1 RARDRRQSGLYRPC
15 RRRADGPRRQ
25 DLAGSLELQ
34 RRHRHQ
40 CAADQLFGQ
49 RQAVHRRAR
58 RLAAVPVRHR
68 LVARAEEHFDRV
80 DALRIRAV
88 SAHDNTT
95 FAGAT
100 TALRR
105 RFARTTTFLALTA
118 AAVFA
123 LCATAPARAQATLSP
138 EEARTLEFGKEIYKV
153 KANCQFCHKWDASGD
168 TGYGGIALSLRKTK
182 LTPEQVTEV
191 VKCGRPLTGMP
202 YHDRLSYTDKRCYGM
217 TLEELGKDAPP
228 MGEFL
233 AS

>member
-1 RARDRRQSGLYRPC
+1 M
-15 RRRADGPRRQ
+15 
-25 DLAGSLELQ
+25 
-34 RRHRHQ
+34 
-40 CAADQLFGQ
+40 
-49 RQAVHRRAR
+49 
-58 RLAAVPVRHR
+58 
-68 LVARAEEHFDRV
+68 
-80 DALRIRAV
+80 
-88 SAHDNTT
+88 SAHVNTT

-182 LTPEQVTEV
+182 LAPEQVTEV

-217 TLEELGKDAPP
+217 TLDELGKDAPP

-233 AS
+233 ASREIDAVVKYLFAKAIGHDAATYEDCVDFWGKDTRECEPMKK

>member
-1 RARDRRQSGLYRPC
+1 
-15 RRRADGPRRQ
+15 
-25 DLAGSLELQ
+25 
-34 RRHRHQ
+34 
-40 CAADQLFGQ
+40 
-49 RQAVHRRAR
+49 
-58 RLAAVPVRHR
+58 
-68 LVARAEEHFDRV
+68 
-80 DALRIRAV
+80 V
-88 SAHDNTT
+88 SAHVNTT

-233 AS
+233 ASREIDAVVKYLFAKAIAHDAATYEDCVDFWGKDTRECEPMKK